1 MFASIE
7 FENGTITYEVTG
19 KGTPVVFLHG
29 YLESRKIWDGIVKDF
44 SENHR
49 FISIDL
55 PGHGRSGTFDDFH
68 SMEFMA
74 ETVHAVIKNLGL
86 KKVWLMGHS
95 MGGYVALAFLE
106 LFPDSLYGLGLIHS
120 HPFVDSN
127 ETKEKR
133 AHEIELVEKGK
144 KDLIIAN
151 SIPNTY
157 AVINK
162 DRLKEEINITKE
174 IAKGNP
180 EDGIVA
186 NLKGML
192 KRPDRSELLKN
203 TSLPV
208 LIIAG
213 EKDTI
218 IPLDSVS
225 KKIPLPTDSQFIK
238 LEKSGHM
245 GFVEEKEKTL
255 EALSNFI
262 KKNQK

>member
-29 YLESRKIWDGIVKDF
+29 YLETRKIWDGIVKEF
-44 SENHR
+44 AENHR
-49 FISIDL
+49 FISVDL
-55 PGHGRSGTFDDFH
+55 PGHGRSGTFDDYH

-106 LFPDSLYGLGLIHS
+106 LFPESLYGLGLIHS
-120 HPFVDSN
+120 HPFVDSDA
-127 ETKEKR
+127 TKEKR
-133 AHEIELVEKGK
+133 EHEIALVEKGR

-151 SIPNTY
+151 SIPYTY
-157 AVINK
+157 AEKNRK
-162 DRLKEEINITKE
+162 KLKKEIDITKE
-174 IAKGNP
+174 IAKTNSK
-180 EDGIVA
+180 EGIVA

-192 KRPDRSELLKN
+192 KRPDRSEQLKN

-208 LIIAG
+208 LVFAG
-213 EKDTI
+213 EKDSI
-218 IPLDSVS
+218 IPFESVS
-225 KKIPLPTDSQFIK
+225 KRIPLPTRGKFVK
-238 LEKSGHM
+238 LEESGHM
-245 GFVEEKEKTL
+245 GFVEEKETTL
-255 EALSNFI
+255 ETISNFI
-262 KKNQK
+262 KENQK

>member
-29 YLESRKIWDGIVKDF
+29 YLESRKIWDGMVKDF
-44 SENHR
+44 SKNHR

-55 PGHGRSGTFDDFH
+55 PGHGRSGTFDNYH

-120 HPFVDSN
+120 HPFVDSDA
-127 ETKEKR
+127 TQEKR

-157 AVINK
+157 AGINR
-162 DRLKEEINITKE
+162 DRLKEEISITKE
-174 IAKGNP
+174 IAKGNS

-192 KRPDRSELLKN
+192 KRPDRSDLLKS

-208 LIIAG
+208 LIVAG
-213 EKDTI
+213 EKDSI
-218 IPLDSVS
+218 IPFDSVS
-225 KKIPLPTDSQFIK
+225 KKIPLPPGGELVK

-255 EALSNFI
+255 EVLSNFI